1 MKISIIIPTFNSSE
15 TIQDT
20 INSVVSQNYKNY
32 NEDRFESYCLSR
44 SYCYTKLSLN
54 SVNATQSFADSIIP
68 LFSKLPTLI
77 KAFPDYFVY
86 SPKKKFKNESDEKTQ
101 FFVELKNATN
111 GENGKTLAKIKVRDI
126 KRYIYFEQSFTNYHT
141 RFTICFP
148 LADKIIFKSVDQIL
162 KLLPKSEL
170 KKFPNDGIEYFEIQL
185 N

>member
-1 MKISIIIPTFNSSE
+1 MNDKKHIENFNNESYE
-15 TIQDT
+15 
-20 INSVVSQNYKNY
+20 VRSQNYKNY
-32 NEDRFESYCLSR
+32 SENRFESYCRSR

-68 LFSKLPTLI
+68 MFSKLPTLI

-111 GENGKTLAKIKVRDI
+111 GENGKTLAKIKVRDL
-126 KRYIYFEQSFTNYHT
+126 KRYIYFEQSFTNYYT

-162 KLLPKSEL
+162 KLLPKSQL
-170 KKFPNDGIEYFEIQL
+170 KSFPNDSIEYFEVQL

>member
-1 MKISIIIPTFNSSE
+1 MNDKKYIENFNHESYE
-15 TIQDT
+15 NRT
-20 INSVVSQNYKNY
+20 KNY
-32 NEDRFESYCLSR
+32 FNISEDRFVQYCISR
-44 SYCYTKLSLN
+44 GFMFRKLGLN
-54 SVNATQSFADSIIP
+54 CVNDSQSFAESIIP
-68 LFSKLPTLI
+68 MFSKLPTLI

-86 SPKKKFKNESDEKTQ
+86 SPKKKFENESDEKTQ

-141 RFTICFP
+141 RFTLCFP

-162 KLLPKSEL
+162 KLLPKSQL
-170 KKFPNDGIEYFEIQL
+170 KSFPNDSIEYFEVQL